1 VRSTIAAFNRATN
14 KTVWMDTASGEAMN
28 LIKQGDMLILPR
40 TAQSFNGK
48 QEWWIDVWKSVLPT
62 SPVETMRLWAY
73 QIDTVATNFAV
84 DGMHIYLQ
92 GSNGTLMAFDLA
104 TGKEAWRH
112 QFASYKIPIREGPDT
127 GKLHDFYPDMALTT
141 TRDVLY
147 VQDGGGLV
155 AALDPA
161 TGKELWNKRIS
172 QVVWGQ
178 THTDN
183 LFALQLVD
191 NGFFVIESDG
201 KVTLW
206 K

>member
-1 VRSTIAAFNRATN
+1 
-14 KTVWMDTASGEAMN
+14 
-28 LIKQGDMLILPR
+28 
-40 TAQSFNGK
+40 
-48 QEWWIDVWKSVLPT
+48 
-62 SPVETMRLWAY
+62 
-73 QIDTVATNFAV
+73 
-84 DGMHIYLQ
+84 
-92 GSNGTLMAFDLA
+92 
-104 TGKEAWRH
+104 
-112 QFASYKIPIREGPDT
+112 
-127 GKLHDFYPDMALTT
+127 MALTT